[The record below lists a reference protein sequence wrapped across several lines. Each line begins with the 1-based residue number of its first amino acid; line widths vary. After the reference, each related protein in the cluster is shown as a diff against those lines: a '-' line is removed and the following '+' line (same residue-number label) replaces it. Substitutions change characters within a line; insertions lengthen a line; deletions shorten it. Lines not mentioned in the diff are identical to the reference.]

1 MCGCLFFI
9 ILGAFG
15 STVFYFTAINYG
27 NSKYLGKTI
36 GFAYGFGLL
45 IQFVSNNLIKSNN
58 LESVSIVVLWVAA
71 IIIVQKISGKS
82 NSDDRC
88 DNAVK
93 EKGGLKNNYVMVILL
108 IAIVVLMANVFTT
121 LDNVVTLFHADGT
134 FDVGQYPRLFLAVSG
149 IAAGILFDIKKGRF
163 MYIIM
168 YCITLL
174 STICILTIVSGG
186 AFLTGLVVFYLS
198 AGFFAVFFTTAFVKI
213 SLKMENTRLWAGMG
227 RAVNNLM
234 AVLMGSW
241 SLKLYSTE
249 NVLLI
254 TVLSLVLFVAIS
266 VLIFLYT
273 MKNIQIN
280 RAEIIENNWDNLTNS
295 EKETNSTNETDKL
308 QMFSENFSLTKREK
322 EVLEALLNSD
332 DSVQN
337 IAAGLYIS
345 RAALYRHISNIN
357 KKTDTNSRV
366 GLIKFYYT
374 WTENTI

>member
-1 MCGCLFFI
+1 M
-9 ILGAFG
+9 
-15 STVFYFTAINYG
+15 
-27 NSKYLGKTI
+27 
-36 GFAYGFGLL
+36 
-45 IQFVSNNLIKSNN
+45 
-58 LESVSIVVLWVAA
+58 
-71 IIIVQKISGKS
+71 
-82 NSDDRC
+82 
-88 DNAVK
+88 
-93 EKGGLKNNYVMVILL
+93 
-108 IAIVVLMANVFTT
+108 
-121 LDNVVTLFHADGT
+121 
-134 FDVGQYPRLFLAVSG
+134 
-149 IAAGILFDIKKGRF
+149 
-163 MYIIM
+163 
-168 YCITLL
+168 
-174 STICILTIVSGG
+174 
-186 AFLTGLVVFYLS
+186 
-198 AGFFAVFFTTAFVKI
+198 FFTTAFVKI

-254 TVLSLVLFVAIS
+254 TILSLVLFVAIS